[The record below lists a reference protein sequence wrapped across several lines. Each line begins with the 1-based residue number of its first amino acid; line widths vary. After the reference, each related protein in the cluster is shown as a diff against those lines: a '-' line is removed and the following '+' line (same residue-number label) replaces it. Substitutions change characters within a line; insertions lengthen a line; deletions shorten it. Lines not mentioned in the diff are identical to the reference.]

1 MGTES
6 MDIGSH
12 LKRLSAESY
21 DKINIKMKTTTTNQQ
36 S

>member
-12 LKRLSAESY
+12 LKRLAESY